1 MAGSLWRGRA
11 LFSAPTRPFSAR
23 IWGRSRSKPT
33 RCFVETEKRRLTND
47 HRLPRARGELNKHY
61 PVWWIEEL
69 FHVWGVLACLNRR
82 AAAPAA
88 GTLDDLERCRV
99 FRPLIDHLVDNAPLH
114 RHFAGQEVVAL
125 ERVLDLLERLAG
137 VLHVDLVETFLEI
150 QDLLGMKHDVGRLPL
165 EATGRLMQHDARVR
179 ECEPHVLLAGSQQQR
194 CHGGGLAD
202 A

>member
-1 MAGSLWRGRA
+1 MLEFYATQVRGHRRNLERYCSLLTTLLG
-11 LFSAPTRPFSAR
+11 F
-23 IWGRSRSKPT
+23 WGQVSS
-33 RCFVETEKRRLTND
+33 E
-47 HRLPRARGELNKHY
+47 RGELNKHY

-69 FHVWGVLACLNRR
+69 YRVWGGVLASLNRR
-82 AAAPAA
+82 

>member
-33 RCFVETEKRRLTND
+33 RCFVETEKRRSTND

-125 ERVLDLLERLAG
+125 ERVLDFLERLAG

-150 QDLLGMKHDVGRLPL
+150 QDLLGMK
-165 EATGRLMQHDARVR
+165 HDARVR